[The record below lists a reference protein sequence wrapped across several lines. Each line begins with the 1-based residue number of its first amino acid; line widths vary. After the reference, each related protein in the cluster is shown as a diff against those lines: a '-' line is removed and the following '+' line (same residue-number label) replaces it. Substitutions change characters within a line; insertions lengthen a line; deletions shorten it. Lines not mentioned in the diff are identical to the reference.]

1 MKLTTSILLLTMAAG
16 VAWAQNPDVIENTKN
31 TLNAVAKKAEMDQN
45 AVLNSSNSQPAKP
58 AAGSAAKPQTA
69 VKPAASTAKPANP
82 AKPASATATP
92 AAKPAAAAAKPV
104 TQPVKPATPAAKAPV
119 AASKPATPAAKP
131 AVPAA
136 AAKPAAPAAKP
147 AAPALSAQ
155 TAAKKTTPTKIA
167 IAPIAPQPKQGAQ
180 KTAAVA
186 PKKAA
191 KTATAVAPSAKDQ
204 KEAAKNAAK
213 PETGETA
220 NSDTPREKKTIT
232 AEGRRDPFVSPIVS
246 RANGP
251 ACSTGK
257 RCLAIDQIMVRGV
270 VKSDNG
276 MIAVVV
282 NSLNKAYFL
291 KENDPVY
298 NGYVLRI
305 TGDSVVFKE
314 TYQDRL
320 GKELQRE
327 VVKKITTPAV

>member
-1 MKLTTSILLLTMAAG
+1 MKLTTSILLLAMTTG
-16 VAWAQNPDVIENTKN
+16 VAWAQNPDEIENTKN
-31 TLNAVAKKAEMDQN
+31 TLKAVAKKAEIEQN
-45 AVLNSSNSQPAKP
+45 AVLNASPGQTAKP
-58 AAGSAAKPQTA
+58 APGTAAKPQTA
-69 VKPAASTAKPANP
+69 ASKPVVATVKPASTVKPAPAATKPTTIAVKPVAQP
-82 AKPASATATP
+82 AKPP
-92 AAKPAAAAAKPV
+92 AV
-104 TQPVKPATPAAKAPV
+104 AAKAP
-119 AASKPATPAAKP
+119 AATTKPATSVKAPVAT
-131 AVPAA
+131 V
-136 AAKPAAPAAKP
+136 KPAAPAAKP
-147 AAPALSAQ
+147 ATPAVSAKAPE
-155 TAAKKTTPTKIA
+155 KKPATKIA
-167 IAPIAPQPKQGAQ
+167 IAPISPQPKQGAQ
-180 KTAAVA
+180 KTTSA
-186 PKKAA
+186 AA
-191 KTATAVAPSAKDQ
+191 KKPAKAVTPFTPPAAKDA
-204 KEAAKNAAK
+204 KGSSKTAAAGKSGTEGEAAS
-213 PETGETA
+213 
-220 NSDTPREKKTIT
+220 SDTPREKKTIT
-232 AEGRRDPFVSPIVS
+232 AEGRRDPFLSPIVS

-320 GKELQRE
+320 GKDLQRE